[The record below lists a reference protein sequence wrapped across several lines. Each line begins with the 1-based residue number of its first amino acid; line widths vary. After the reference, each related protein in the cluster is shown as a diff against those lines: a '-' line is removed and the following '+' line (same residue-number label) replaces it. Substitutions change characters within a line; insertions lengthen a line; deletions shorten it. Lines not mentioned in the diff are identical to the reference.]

1 MKYQK
6 ETLIISLFLTILITV
21 GFTAISPPPKK
32 FTLNEEQ
39 AGKLFQAIEISKK
52 AIPTSTSISAL
63 EASTALNSLQEI
75 QKVIG
80 DQYKAQTDTVKP
92 KK

>member
-1 MKYQK
+1 MK
-6 ETLIISLFLTILITV
+6 ISNFACLLWLPVAMLLVSAMPIVKTFI
-21 GFTAISPPPKK
+21 
-32 FTLNEEQ
+32 LNEEQ

-52 AIPTSTSISAL
+52 ALPTSTSISAL

-80 DQYKAQTDTVKP
+80 EQYKAQTDTVKT

>member
-1 MKYQK
+1 MKKKYVIIGLGWIGSLTMV
-6 ETLIISLFLTILITV
+6 TLA
-21 GFTAISPPPKK
+21 FTSPKK

-39 AGKLFQAIEISKK
+39 ATKLFQAIEVSKK
-52 AIPTSTSISAL
+52 GLPSSTAVSAL
-63 EASTALNSLQEI
+63 EASQALNSFTEI

-80 DQYKAQTDTVKP
+80 EQYKAQTDTIKP